1 MPICFCGSDID
12 FDKCC
17 QPFLTNKKN
26 TPTAEA
32 LMRSRYSA
40 FATKNVE
47 YLNNTIYGPAVSKIK
62 NDLPELTWTQL
73 TIERCEKGLA
83 SDTVGWVEFKAF
95 YNVEDGNKGFLW
107 EESEFKKVNNK
118 WFYVFGTQFEG

>member
-1 MPICFCGSDID
+1 MPICFCGSNIN

-26 TPTAEA
+26 APTAEA
-32 LMRSRYSA
+32 LMRSRFSA
-40 FATKNVE
+40 YVTNNID
-47 YLNNTIYGPAVSKIK
+47 YLNTTINGPEVSKIHH
-62 NDLPELTWTQL
+62 DLPKLTWTQL
-73 TIERCEKGLA
+73 IIERCEKGLA

-95 YNVEDGNKGFLW
+95 YDDENGNKGLLW
-107 EESEFKKVNNK
+107 EESEFKKINDK